1 MVALI
6 SSAFLAF
13 ANGANDNFKGV
24 STIYGSNLASFRT
37 SLIWATIT
45 TFAGS
50 ALAFLLAGDLVA
62 SFTGKGLVPDDIFS
76 DKAFPLSVA
85 LAAAATVLLASRFGL
100 PVSTTHA
107 LTGALIGAG
116 ILGATGV
123 NSSRL
128 GALFLFPLLLSPVV
142 AVSLTASALA
152 IIRAAKGNSPSE
164 TVDCLCVS
172 DGLKTDATPASA
184 LHVQAAV
191 ISPPQLFAGNTADI
205 ACVRSPVQ
213 VTRRNITQVLH
224 FLSAGFVSFAR
235 GLNDTPKIA
244 AILIASGGVTQHHA
258 LIGVGI
264 FIAIG
269 GWLYSRR
276 VAETMA
282 HKITPMTETEGLTAN
297 IITAA
302 LVIGASRLG
311 MPVSTTHV
319 STGAIFGIGAM
330 SGKLRWKTLQSI
342 ALAWLTTMP
351 IAALLSAI
359 TFTLLRKIIA

>member
-1 MVALI
+1 MALI

-24 STIYGSNLASFRT
+24 STIYGSNLASFRM
-37 SLIWATIT
+37 SLVWATIT

-50 ALAFLLAGDLVA
+50 ALAFLLAGDLIT

-85 LAAAATVLLASRFGL
+85 LATAATVLLASRFGL

-107 LTGALIGAG
+107 LTAALIGAS

-142 AVSLTASALA
+142 AFSLTASALA
-152 IIRAAKGNSPSE
+152 IVRATKGNSPSNAA
-164 TVDCLCVS
+164 CLCVS
-172 DGLKTDATPASA
+172 AGVKTDAIPASV
-184 LHVQAAV
+184 LQVQTA
-191 ISPPQLFAGNTADI
+191 IITPPQLFAGNITDL
-205 ACVRSPVQ
+205 ACVQSQVQ
-213 VTRRNITQVLH
+213 VTTRSIPQVLH
-224 FLSAGFVSFAR
+224 FLSAGLVSFAR

-282 HKITPMTETEGLTAN
+282 HKITPMSETGGLTAN

-311 MPVSTTHV
+311 IPVSTTHV

-330 SGKLRWKTLQSI
+330 SGKLQWKTLRSI
-342 ALAWLTTMP
+342 ALAWLTTLP

-359 TFTLLRKIIA
+359 TFTILRKIIA